1 MAILGKD
8 KIIAMNEQDLEKMLE
23 SIDFKNLTA
32 EQITGEN
39 GLLKLLTKR
48 IIQKAMTSEIDDHL
62 GYTKHDPEGRN
73 SGNSRNGKSKKT
85 IITDQ
90 GDLQIEIP
98 RDRNGEFEPQIIKKH
113 QRRFEGFDDK
123 IISMYGRGMTIR
135 DIRDHLKDIY
145 GVEVS
150 PEFISKVTDAVI
162 EDVKEW
168 QNRPLDPFYAIVY
181 FDALVTKSRQDGR
194 VSNKAVYTAIGVNVE
209 GKKDPLGLWI
219 SENEGAK
226 FWAGIMTEL
235 KNRGVNDILIACI
248 DGLKGLPDAIQTIFP
263 NTRIQLCIVHMVRNS
278 TRFVSYKERKAL
290 CTDLKKVYT
299 AATEREAVQALD
311 EFGVKWDK
319 KYPMISK
326 SWRSNWDNLNE
337 FFSYPDEIRKAIY
350 TTNAV
355 ESLNYSLRKV
365 TKSRAAFPTD
375 EAVLKLLYL
384 ALTNASRKWTM
395 PIHDWGAALNQFALF
410 FGGRVPL

>member
-8 KIIAMNEQDLEKMLE
+8 KIIAMNEQDLEKLLD

-32 EQITGEN
+32 DQITGEN

-123 IISMYGRGMTIR
+123 IISMYGRGMTTR
-135 DIRDHLKDIY
+135 DIQDHLKDIY

-194 VSNKAVYTAIGVNVE
+194 VINKAVYTAIGVNAE

-290 CTDLKKVYT
+290 CIDLRKVYT

-311 EFGVKWDK
+311 EFGAKWDK

-337 FFSYPDEIRKAIY
+337 FFSYPNEIRKAIY

>member
-1 MAILGKD
+1 M
-8 KIIAMNEQDLEKMLE
+8 IAMNEQDLEKMLE

-48 IIQKAMTSEIDDHL
+48 IIQKAMTSEIDQHL
-62 GYTKHDPEGRN
+62 GYTKHDPDGRN
-73 SGNSRNGKSKKT
+73 NGNSRNGKSKKT
-85 IITDQ
+85 IITEQ

-113 QRRFEGFDDK
+113 QRRFDGFDDK
-123 IISMYGRGMTIR
+123 IISMYGRGMTTR
-135 DIRDHLKDIY
+135 DIQEHLKEIY

-150 PEFISKVTDAVI
+150 PDFISRVTDEVI

-181 FDALVTKSRQDGR
+181 FDAIVMKSRQDGR
-194 VSNKAVYTAIGVNVE
+194 VINKAVYTAIGVNVE

-248 DGLKGLPDAIQTIFP
+248 DGLKGFPDAIHALFP

-278 TRFVSYKERKAL
+278 TKFVSYKDRKAV
-290 CTDLKKVYT
+290 CADLRKVYT
-299 AATEREAVQALD
+299 AATEREGIQSLD
-311 EFGVKWDK
+311 EFGVRWDK

-326 SWRSNWDNLNE
+326 SWRSNWENLNE
-337 FFSYPDEIRKAIY
+337 FFAYPDDIRRVIY
-350 TTNAV
+350 TTNAI
-355 ESLNYSLRKV
+355 ESLNFSLRKV
-365 TKSRAAFPTD
+365 TKSRAVFPTD

-395 PIHDWGAALNQFALF
+395 PIHDWGAALNQFALY